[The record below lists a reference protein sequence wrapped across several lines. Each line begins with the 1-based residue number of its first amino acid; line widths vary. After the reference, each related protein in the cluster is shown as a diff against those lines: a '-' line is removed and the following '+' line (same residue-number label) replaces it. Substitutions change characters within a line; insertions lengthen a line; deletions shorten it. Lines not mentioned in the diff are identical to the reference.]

1 MEQLVYMGLKRDCDV
16 YMQALPCIRLERL
29 SKVEFSVTT
38 VDDEWM
44 EKKHVESSFG
54 KNFYE

>member
-1 MEQLVYMGLKRDCDV
+1 MGLKRDCDV